1 MGIGD
6 RLGQAA
12 NDLINSVNDAVS
24 SGDFSHLSS
33 DINWQLREMQ
43 REAADEMRNAGRQ
56 VKNEA
61 AHAYDRVKEAAFSAE
76 ENPYKKKPHSGY
88 KKKTDKQFQTAFT
101 KTNKAGKALKNAV
114 N

>member
-33 DINWQLREMQ
+33 DINWQLREMPQ
-43 REAADEMRNAGRQ
+43 MRCETP
-56 VKNEA
+56 V
-61 AHAYDRVKEAAFSAE
+61 DR
-76 ENPYKKKPHSGY
+76 
-88 KKKTDKQFQTAFT
+88 
-101 KTNKAGKALKNAV
+101 
-114 N
+114 